1 MDTRSHSSSDV
12 VSLGNEF
19 STKLVFFSHEFPC
32 DDLQEL
38 FRCLQR
44 QSRDSSLPLLATFLA
59 ECTSVLKEEALKL
72 PQSLRDLLPPFQT
85 VIALATAFDELQ
97 KGPLGGAW
105 EGALLCILEIG
116 MLIG

>member
-1 MDTRSHSSSDV
+1 MDTQSHSSSDL

-38 FRCLQR
+38 FRSLQR
-44 QSRDSSLPLLATFLA
+44 HSREKGLPLVATFLA
-59 ECTSVLKEEALKL
+59 ECTNVLKDEARKL

-85 VIALATAFDELQ
+85 VMALAAGFGELR